1 MHDNR
6 RAPYP
11 FQLDGSQLIQVQLKG
26 LCFSLLRFRVPGSVF
41 EGDGLIGKAEH
52 AFYFDDALDD
62 LWNNDI
68 DVYRNRGRHR
78 YLMGLFYLQE

>member
-1 MHDNR
+1 ESN
-6 RAPYP
+6 A
-11 FQLDGSQLIQVQLKG
+11 
-26 LCFSLLRFRVPGSVF
+26 SLAVLSRSSMLPISIS
-41 EGDGLIGKAEH
+41 LSSASS
-52 AFYFDDALDD
+52 YFDDALDD